1 MVIRQLPTSFLS
13 ALELKLS
20 PVMTA
25 LLMAMLMRSL
35 ARHTAALSIR
45 PDLRMG
51 LSVSVIASGVMIA
64 MAGVYSFRSART
76 TVNPYRI
83 NASSELVTDGVYR
96 HTRNPMYVGM
106 LLCLL
111 GWGVY
116 LANAFALL
124 LAPLLFVPYTNRFQI
139 LPEERALKDAYGE
152 RFTEYCR
159 RVRRW
164 I

>member
-1 MVIRQLPTSFLS
+1 MVQLPTRFLS

-20 PVMTA
+20 PVMTT

-35 ARHTAALSIR
+35 TRHTAAFSIR
-45 PDLRMG
+45 PKLQMG
-51 LSVSVIASGVMIA
+51 LSIALIASGVTIA
-64 MAGVYSFRSART
+64 TAGVYSFRSART

-96 HTRNPMYVGM
+96 HTRNPMYAGM

-116 LANAFALL
+116 LANALALL
-124 LAPLLFVPYTNRFQI
+124 LAPLFVPYMNRFQI
-139 LPEERALKDAYGE
+139 LPEERALQEAYGE

-159 RVRRW
+159 RVGRW

>member
-1 MVIRQLPTSFLS
+1 MVQLPTRVLS

-20 PVMTA
+20 PVMTT

-35 ARHTAALSIR
+35 ARHTAAFSIR
-45 PDLRMG
+45 PPNLQMG
-51 LSVSVIASGVMIA
+51 LSIVLIASGVTIA

-116 LANAFALL
+116 LANALALL
-124 LAPLLFVPYTNRFQI
+124 LAALFVPYMNRFQI
-139 LPEERALKDAYGE
+139 LPEERALQDAYGE